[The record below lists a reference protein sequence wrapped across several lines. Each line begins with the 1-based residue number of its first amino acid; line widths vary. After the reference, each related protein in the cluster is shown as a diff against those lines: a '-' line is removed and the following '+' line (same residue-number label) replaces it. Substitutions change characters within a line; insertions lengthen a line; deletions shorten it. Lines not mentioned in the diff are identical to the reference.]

1 MVSAVSGT
9 NIDVNTLVSQLMQA
23 ERAPLAAIQR
33 AQTGFQSKISA
44 YGRMQSALS
53 TLGDAAKKLD
63 LPATFRAASAR
74 VSDATVLGAS
84 ASSGATA
91 GTYSIEV
98 QALAQSQKLSSAAF
112 AAADS
117 VLGTGS
123 LRIQMG
129 TYASGPNTFTANP
142 NKGAQDITIDA
153 SNNTLAGVRDAINNA
168 AGDVRASIINDG
180 SGFRLALTSIDGGV
194 ANSLKITAVD
204 GDGTNTNASG
214 LSQLAY
220 DPAVVIGSGKNLTQ
234 NQAAQDALLYIDG
247 VRVVK
252 SSNTVSDAIDGLTL
266 NLARVNTGSSVS
278 VTVAADAEAMKSALD
293 SFVTAYNG
301 FNTTARQLT
310 FYDAGNRSAGA
321 LQGDATARAMQA
333 SVRGILG
340 SAAGGVSGGL
350 TRLSQ
355 IGLTL
360 QSDGALAFDSARFQ
374 KAVDSNS
381 ADLAALFTTTGKSS
395 DTRVQFINASASVAA
410 GSYAVNVTQAASRG
424 QLNGDAATGLAISAG
439 LAITAGVND
448 ALSLTIDGQAVSIT
462 LSAGTYASADALA
475 AELQSKIN
483 SDSGLK
489 ALGISTTASQSGGVL
504 RLTSAAYGAAS
515 RVTDPGGSAA
525 ANLFGAAPAATAGT
539 DVAGTINGL
548 AANGAGQNLRSTAG
562 LRLKVAAQASGAL
575 GSVSVS
581 RGYASLLSAAVV
593 ALTDSGGPINT
604 RTEGL
609 NASIKRNNAQQVAFN
624 ARMATLE
631 ANYRRQF
638 SALDTMLGSM
648 NTTSNFLTQ
657 QLAQYSNNRS

>member
-293 SFVTAYNG
+293 GFVTAYNG

-424 QLNGDAATGLAISAG
+424 QLNGDGATGLAIS
-439 LAITAGVND
+439 AGVND

-483 SDSGLK
+483 ADSGLK

-581 RGYASLLSAAVV
+581 RGYASLLSAAVG

-631 ANYRRQF
+631 VNYRRQF

-657 QLAQYSNNRS
+657 QLAQYSNNRSR

>member
-23 ERAPLAAIQR
+23 ERAPLAAILR

-44 YGRMQSALS
+44 YGKMQSALS

-84 ASSGATA
+84 ASAGATA

-117 VLGTGS
+117 VVGTGS

-168 AGDVRASIINDG
+168 AGEVRASIINDG
-180 SGFRLALTSIDGGV
+180 SGFRLALTAIEGGV

-220 DPAVVIGSGKNLTQ
+220 DPAVAIGSGKNLTQ

-252 SSNTVSDAIDGLTL
+252 SSNTVSDAIEGLTL
-266 NLARVNTGSSVS
+266 NLAKVNTGSTVS

-293 SFVTAYNG
+293 GFVKAYNG

-333 SVRGILG
+333 SVRGILA
-340 SAAGGVSGGL
+340 SVAGGVSGGL

-355 IGLTL
+355 VGLTL

-395 DTRVQFINASASVAA
+395 DTRVQFINASAVVAA
-410 GSYAVNVTQAASRG
+410 GSYAVNLTQAASRG
-424 QLNGDAATGLAISAG
+424 RLTGDGAAG
-439 LAITAGVND
+439 LGISAGVND

-475 AELQSKIN
+475 AEIQSKIN
-483 SDSGLK
+483 GDSGLK

-504 RLTSAAYGAAS
+504 SLTSAAYGAAS
-515 RVTDPGGSAA
+515 VVTAAGGSAA
-525 ANLFGAAPAATAGT
+525 ANLFGAAPATTPGT

-548 AANGAGQNLRSTAG
+548 AAIGGGQNLTSTDG

-581 RGYASLLSAAVV
+581 RGYASLLSAAVG
-593 ALTDSGGPINT
+593 ALIDSGGPINT

-624 ARMATLE
+624 ARMTTLE

-657 QLAQYSNNRS
+657 QLAQYNNNRS